1 MPAGDFRKSKALWED
16 RMKYRSLA
24 LLALAGVALPGVEH
38 RGAAQFTAAAE
49 VKPIIADLIVEDAK
63 IYTPQGWASAMAIAK
78 GTIVAIGDAA
88 SLSKHRG
95 PSTQAIDLDGRLII
109 PGLHDMHVHPSGG
122 GMAQFRCMIP
132 QGANAKASLA
142 VIAQCVVKAKPGEW
156 IDGGGY
162 QNDSFGKTPPTMKL
176 LDSVSPDNPVL
187 LRDISGHSAWG
198 NSLAFK
204 AAGIVDKTP
213 DPEGGIIERDRAG
226 KATGILRE
234 SAANLVSRN
243 IPGPSPERSV
253 EALGWALNNMLEFG
267 ITAFDDAGVA
277 RGTAEAYAS
286 LADSGKLK
294 QRVRACLWGQD
305 ATLITDRM
313 FYARDRFSPSCVKL
327 VLDGVPTDG
336 HTAAMLDA
344 YEPHHAAAASET
356 DREKGL
362 LLIPQDELNKRVTQL
377 DRAGL
382 TVKFHAAGDAA
393 VRAGLDAIEAARKSN
408 GASGAMHNVGHN
420 SFVNLSDIQRGVRIG
435 AAFEFSPYI
444 WYNSPIIADIRKAV
458 GEERM
463 KRWIP
468 IKDALDAGAMVVPG
482 SDWNVVPSVNPFIAI
497 ETLVTRQVPGGGGE
511 ALGEAERITLPQAID
526 IFTRQSA
533 RQMNFDHATG
543 TLEQG
548 KLADFIV
555 LDRDIFTVP
564 ITDVH
569 KTKVLMTFING
580 EKVYQAALR

>member
-1 MPAGDFRKSKALWED
+1 
-16 RMKYRSLA
+16 MKYKSLA
-24 LLALAGVALPGVEH
+24 LLALAAIALPGMEG
-38 RGAAQFTAAAE
+38 RGSAQFTAAPD

-63 IYTPQGWASAMAIAK
+63 IYTPQGWVSGMAIAN
-78 GTIVAIGDAA
+78 GAIVAIGDAG
-88 SLSKHRG
+88 SLAKHRG
-95 PSTQAIDLDGRLII
+95 PRTQAVDLDGKLVI

-132 QGANAKASLA
+132 QGSNAKQSLA
-142 VIAQCVVKAKPGEW
+142 VIADCVAKAKPGEW

-162 QNDSFGKTPPTMKL
+162 QNDSFDKTPPTMKL
-176 LDSVSPDNPVL
+176 LDSVSPNNPVL

-204 AAGIVDKTP
+204 AGGITDKTP
-213 DPEGGIIERDRAG
+213 DPQGGIIERDGGG

-234 SAANLVSRN
+234 GAANLVSRN
-243 IPGPSPERSV
+243 IPGASPERLV
-253 EALGWALNNMLEFG
+253 EALGWALNNMLEHG

-294 QRVRACLWGQD
+294 QRVRGCLWGQD
-305 ATLITDRM
+305 ASLITDRM
-313 FYARDRFSPSCVKL
+313 FYARDRFSPSCVKI

-344 YEPHHAAAASET
+344 YESHHAAAASET

-362 LLIPQDELNKRVTQL
+362 LLVPQDALNKRVTEL

-420 SFVNLSDIQRGVRIG
+420 SFVNLADIQRGVRIG

-511 ALGEAERITLPQAID
+511 ALGAAERITLPQAID

-569 KTKVLMTFING
+569 NTKVLMTFING
-580 EKVYQAALR
+580 EKVYQASQR

>member
-1 MPAGDFRKSKALWED
+1 
-16 RMKYRSLA
+16 MKTNIVSLLAMSGLA
-24 LLALAGVALPGVEH
+24 LSALEAPVT
-38 RGAAQFTAAAE
+38 AQFNAAREVSPITAD
-49 VKPIIADLIVEDAK
+49 VIVEDAK
-63 IYTPQGWASAMAIAK
+63 IYTPMGWASGMAIAN

-88 SLSKHRG
+88 TLTKHRG
-95 PSTQAIDLDGRLII
+95 PRTVALDLDGKLVI

-122 GMAQFRCMIP
+122 GLARFRCMIP
-132 QGANAKASLA
+132 QGSDAKQSLA
-142 VIAQCVVKAKPGEW
+142 VIAGCVARAKPGEW

-162 QNDSFGKTPPTMKL
+162 QNDSFGKTPPTMKM
-176 LDSVSPDNPVL
+176 LDSVSPNNPVL

-198 NSLAFK
+198 NSQAFK
-204 AAGIVDKTP
+204 IAGIDDKTP
-213 DPEGGIIERDRAG
+213 DPEGGIIERDKAG
-226 KATGILRE
+226 NATGILRE
-234 SAANLVSRN
+234 SGAMLVSRN
-243 IPGPSPERSV
+243 IPGASPERLV
-253 EALGWALNNMLEFG
+253 EALGWALDEMLQFG
-267 ITAFDDAGVA
+267 ITGFDDAGVA
-277 RGTAEAYAS
+277 RDTAQAYAA
-286 LADSGKLK
+286 LADSGRLK
-294 QRVRACLWGQD
+294 QRVRGCLWGQD
-305 ATLITDRM
+305 ASLITDRM
-313 FYARDRFSPSCVKL
+313 YYARPRFSPSCVKI

-336 HTAAMLDA
+336 HTAAMLDP
-344 YEPHHAAAASET
+344 YEPLHAAMSSET

-362 LLIPQDELNKRVTQL
+362 LLVPQDELNRRVTEM
-377 DRAGL
+377 DRIGL
-382 TVKFHAAGDAA
+382 TVKFHAAGDGA
-393 VRAGLDAIEAARKSN
+393 VHAGLDAIEAARKAN
-408 GASGAMHNVGHN
+408 GASGTLHNVGHN
-420 SFVNLSDIQRGVRIG
+420 SFVSMTDIQRGAKLN

-468 IKDALDAGAMVVPG
+468 VRDALEAGALTVPG

-511 ALGEAERITLPQAID
+511 ALGAAERISLEQAID

-555 LDRDIFTVP
+555 LDQDIFTVP
-564 ITDVH
+564 ITNVH

-580 EKVYQAALR
+580 EKVYDAAKTK